1 MWLIIGNRELSFGKL
16 AFAIAMRSMIAPGQT
31 FEKLWQVIQFWHSFW
46 YVTDGDRVYPK
57 YSNERSGIYNV
68 QLKVQ

>member
-1 MWLIIGNRELSFGKL
+1 M

-57 YSNERSGIYNV
+57 YSNE
-68 QLKVQ
+68 

>member
-1 MWLIIGNRELSFGKL
+1 M

-31 FEKLWQVIQFWHSFW
+31 FEKLWQVIQCEHSFW

-57 YSNERSGIYNV
+57 YIQPEDQMVLQNLYDPRVTEKT
-68 QLKVQ
+68 LP